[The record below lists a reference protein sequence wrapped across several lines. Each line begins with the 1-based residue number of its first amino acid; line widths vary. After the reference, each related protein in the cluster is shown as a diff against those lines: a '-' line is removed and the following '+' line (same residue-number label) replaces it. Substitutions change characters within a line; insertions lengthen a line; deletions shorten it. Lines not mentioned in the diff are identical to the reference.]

1 MTTTSDIGFSS
12 NREEKRKAK
21 ETTVVVSAHHSTS
34 QQRRERNK
42 IHLYQ
47 YHSVS
52 FSLVSMF
59 KSLPE
64 KFIGIGGIVWFP
76 ESNCNKALVT
86 LMINTRTIMW
96 MKMKTEKNE
105 HWPIRLFS
113 WARSNCF
120 RSSIIFVLE
129 RSISISLIAGGQYFA
144 AVSCEYPWL
153 IAKRN
158 CRVGMDKVRPS
169 TSTCITCS
177 AGIRFKHTHWLRPAL
192 LIRTLAGMIREMVL
206 LCSLLL
212 RLCICSAVS
221 CDCLFI
227 MAISRTS
234 CARILVGL

>member
-1 MTTTSDIGFSS
+1 
-12 NREEKRKAK
+12 
-21 ETTVVVSAHHSTS
+21 
-34 QQRRERNK
+34 
-42 IHLYQ
+42 
-47 YHSVS
+47 
-52 FSLVSMF
+52 MF
-59 KSLPE
+59 KVVFE
-64 KFIGIGGIVWFP
+64 KFIGINGNVWFP
-76 ESNCNKALVT
+76 ELNWTKTSVT
-86 LMINTRTIMW
+86 LMINAITIIW

-105 HWPIRLFS
+105 NWPRRRFS

-169 TSTCITCS
+169 TSTWITCA

-192 LIRTLAGMIREMVL
+192 LIRTLAGTIREMVL
-206 LCSLLL
+206 LCSLLF
-212 RLCICSAVS
+212 RFCICPAVS

-227 MAISRTS
+227 MAMSRTS